1 MVIII
6 ASSNQGKVKEFNSI
20 ILTSQAP
27 LDIKFTT
34 IKECCPD
41 IVFDPEETGSS
52 FQENAMIKAQAAV
65 KILSENPTPSSLL
78 PNPFVM
84 SDDSG
89 IEIEALDGRPGIY
102 SARYLRNNGLTGLL
116 TELGDNPNR
125 KCRFVCHITLL
136 NSQGK
141 LVFETEQYW
150 TGTITHA
157 PRGKNGFG
165 YDPIVIPDEYPNQT
179 VAELS
184 DEIKSQISHRAQ
196 ALLACL
202 PVMTSS
208 IN

>member
-1 MVIII
+1 MEIII

-20 ILTSQAP
+20 ILTAQAP
-27 LDIKFTT
+27 LDVKFTT

-52 FQENAMIKAQAAV
+52 FKENAMIKAQAAAQLIENSTSN
-65 KILSENPTPSSLL
+65 IL
-78 PNPFVM
+78 VM

-116 TELGDNPNR
+116 AELDDNPNR

-150 TGTITHA
+150 TGTITDA
-157 PRGKNGFG
+157 PRGENGFG

>member
-1 MVIII
+1 MEIII
-6 ASSNQGKVKEFNSI
+6 ASSNLGKVKEFNSI
-20 ILTSQAP
+20 AK
-27 LDIKFTT
+27 DIKFTT

-41 IVFDPEETGSS
+41 IVFDPEETGST

-65 KILSENPTPSSLL
+65 QLLQSLDCHVANA
-78 PNPFVM
+78 PGNDDIVIM

-102 SARYLRNNGLTGLL
+102 SARYLREHGLAGLL
-116 TELGDNPNR
+116 AELGDNPNR
-125 KCRFVCHITLL
+125 KCRFVCHITLV
-136 NSQGK
+136 NSQGE

-157 PRGKNGFG
+157 PRGEKGFG
-165 YDPIVIPDEYPNQT
+165 YDPIVIPDQYKEENKT
-179 VAELS
+179 VAELD

-202 PVMTSS
+202 PEMISS